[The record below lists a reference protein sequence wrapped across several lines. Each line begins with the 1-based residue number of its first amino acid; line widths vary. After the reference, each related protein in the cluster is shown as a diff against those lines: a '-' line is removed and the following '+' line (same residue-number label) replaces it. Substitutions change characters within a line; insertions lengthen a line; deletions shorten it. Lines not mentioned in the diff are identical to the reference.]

1 MVERLSRTI
10 KTVWSSKHTYTLEGT
25 KILREEWNGG
35 SITPIYDNEDSVCGI
50 IYDNGSISKPYYFD
64 KNLQGDVIG
73 IVDEN
78 GFVVARYSYDAWGKC
93 TIVSDTSGINIAFY
107 NPFRYRGYY
116 YDKETGF
123 YYLQSRY
130 YDPETGRFINGDE
143 PLYLLISSNLQQY
156 NIYCYCENSP
166 IKNVDFLGY
175 WSVSLKVSS
184 VAVALDLILTLLAL
198 SVAFFAPAKALSWSR
213 KIFSWAKRT
222 FNNLINKIAYVLANS
237 LDTIM
242 YELLKKYNSVGK
254 ARISIGAAA
263 IAAFISTL
271 IDLTPGNIVAKL
283 IDRFDK
289 DGKSGYI
296 RF

>member
-1 MVERLSRTI
+1 M
-10 KTVWSSKHTYTLEGT
+10 
-25 KILREEWNGG
+25 IL
-35 SITPIYDNEDSVCGI
+35 
-50 IYDNGSISKPYYFD
+50 
-64 KNLQGDVIG
+64 
-73 IVDEN
+73 
-78 GFVVARYSYDAWGKC
+78 
-93 TIVSDTSGINIAFY
+93 SDTSACEIATV

-116 YDKETGF
+116 YDAETGL
-123 YYLQSRY
+123 YYVSSRY
-130 YDPETGRFINGDE
+130 YDPEIGRWINSDE
-143 PLYLLISSNLQQY
+143 PLCLLIASNLQQY

-175 WSVSLKVSS
+175 WAVSLKVSS

-198 SVAFFAPAKALSWSR
+198 SVAFFAPAKVLSWSR
-213 KIFSWAKRT
+213 KIFSWAKKT

-242 YELLKKYNSVGK
+242 YELLRKYNSVGK

-289 DGKSGYI
+289 DGNSGYI

>member
-1 MVERLSRTI
+1 MVYDNYGNIVAKNGKIYTYNCQDGSDTWRDLLTAYDGCAINYDGQGNPTTYLGRNLEWEKGRQLKSIDGDKFFTYNANGIRTS
-10 KTVWSSKHTYTLEGT
+10 KTVWGSKHTYTLEGT

-116 YDKETGF
+116 YDKETEL

-143 PLYLLISSNLQQY
+143 
-156 NIYCYCENSP
+156 
-166 IKNVDFLGY
+166 LG
-175 WSVSLKVSS
+175 SV
-184 VAVALDLILTLLAL
+184 L
-198 SVAFFAPAKALSWSR
+198 SV
-213 KIFSWAKRT
+213 T
-222 FNNLINKIAYVLANS
+222 V
-237 LDTIM
+237 
-242 YELLKKYNSVGK
+242 
-254 ARISIGAAA
+254 
-263 IAAFISTL
+263 
-271 IDLTPGNIVAKL
+271 
-283 IDRFDK
+283 
-289 DGKSGYI
+289 DGV
-296 RF
+296 RM